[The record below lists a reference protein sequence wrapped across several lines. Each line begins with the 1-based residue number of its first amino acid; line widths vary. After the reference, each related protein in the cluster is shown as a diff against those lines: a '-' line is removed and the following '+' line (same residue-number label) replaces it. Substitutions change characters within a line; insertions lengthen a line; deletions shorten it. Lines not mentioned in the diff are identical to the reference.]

1 MRLSQLWR
9 QEKQVSAD
17 WKMENSRKS
26 QKTASL
32 FQAIKM
38 VLSAFIGIRKQGS
51 QQEKIKVTPM
61 QVVITGIIMAAL
73 FALTVRTIVHLVLGK

>member
-1 MRLSQLWR
+1 L
-9 QEKQVSAD
+9 EHGKQP
-17 WKMENSRKS
+17 EEP
-26 QKTASL
+26 KTASL